1 MVLDPGH
8 FHAALM
14 QKETLPGVSEMVH
27 VFAPLGTDLTAHL
40 NRVSGFN
47 HRAERPTH
55 WLHRIYAGPD
65 FLDRMIAEHPGN
77 VVILSGRNQGK
88 IVAIQRALTSG
99 INVLGDKPWVIE
111 PEDLA
116 KLELALKTSGIKKV
130 AAYDAMTQR
139 YEISCILQREL
150 VNDEAVFGKPMQGTK
165 DKPAV
170 TMESVHYLLKL
181 VAGVPNL
188 RPAWFFDVRQQ
199 GEGLTDVGTHLVDL
213 VQWIL
218 FPDQTIRHRTDVNV
232 LAGAHWPTVIS
243 PVEFRRVTGE
253 AAFPAYLQGAIRNG
267 NLDYFCNNSV
277 DYTVKGIHTR
287 LVIKWDFEAP
297 PGMGDTELAIFEGS
311 LSRVEVRQGA
321 EEKYRPEV
329 YVVPK
334 DPASLD
340 AVRRALEHKL
350 QGLAGAYPGLGVKD
364 LGGRLQVT
372 IPDRYRIGHEA
383 HFALLCKQ
391 FLQYV
396 HTPSAMP
403 AWEEPGMITKYYVT
417 TRGVELARQST
428 QTAAKAAAAH

>member
-27 VFAPLGTDLTAHL
+27 VFAPLGTDLSAHL

-99 INVLGDKPWVIE
+99 INVMGDKPWVIE

-116 KLELALKTSGIKKV
+116 KLELALKTSRIKKV

-150 VNDEAVFGKPMQGTK
+150 VNDEAVFGKPVQGTK
-165 DKPAV
+165 EKPAV

-188 RPAWFFDVRQQ
+188 RPAWFFDVRQ
-199 GEGLTDVGTHLVDL
+199 
-213 VQWIL
+213 
-218 FPDQTIRHRTDVNV
+218 
-232 LAGAHWPTVIS
+232 
-243 PVEFRRVTGE
+243 
-253 AAFPAYLQGAIRNG
+253 
-267 NLDYFCNNSV
+267 
-277 DYTVKGIHTR
+277 
-287 LVIKWDFEAP
+287 
-297 PGMGDTELAIFEGS
+297 
-311 LSRVEVRQGA
+311 
-321 EEKYRPEV
+321 
-329 YVVPK
+329 
-334 DPASLD
+334 
-340 AVRRALEHKL
+340 
-350 QGLAGAYPGLGVKD
+350 
-364 LGGRLQVT
+364 
-372 IPDRYRIGHEA
+372 
-383 HFALLCKQ
+383 
-391 FLQYV
+391 
-396 HTPSAMP
+396 
-403 AWEEPGMITKYYVT
+403 
-417 TRGVELARQST
+417 
-428 QTAAKAAAAH
+428 